1 MSRGITAGTGRSAP
15 TDRQPRQQAKGQ
27 AERGERTRQA
37 IVDAAIEVFAGRGFR
52 SGALVEIA
60 ARVDLTPGGILYHFG
75 SKDALL
81 VAVIAERDRRATALL
96 VELVADHPIAGLDSL
111 RLLIEIARLGER
123 EPGLAALHTVLQV
136 EALSPDAPS
145 HGYFLDRSRLV
156 RSWLERVLLV
166 AREAGEVR
174 PDVDC
179 SAKAREVLAFLEG
192 ASILW
197 QLDEEVS
204 LVDLYEDYLRSLIAG
219 IRVAPGP
226 GG

>member
-1 MSRGITAGTGRSAP
+1 MSRGTTARTGRSAAVDGQP
-15 TDRQPRQQAKGQ
+15 GRQARGQ

-96 VELVADHPIAGLDSL
+96 VDLVADRPVTGLDSL
-111 RLLIEIARLGER
+111 GLLVEIARLGER

-136 EALSPDAPS
+136 EALAPDAPS
-145 HGYFLDRSRLV
+145 HRYFLDRSRLV
-156 RSWLERVLLV
+156 SGWLERVLAV
-166 AREAGEVR
+166 AQEAGEVR

-179 SAKAREVLAFLEG
+179 AAKAREVLAFLEG
-192 ASILW
+192 ASVLW
-197 QLDEEVS
+197 QLDDDVS
-204 LVDLYEDYLRSLIAG
+204 LVALYENYLESLIAG
-219 IRVAPGP
+219 LRAEP
-226 GG
+226 GGG